1 MTKDEIK
8 KLSEEVQKE
17 PKIALDGGEDG
28 LDFYRIIAEQAINYL
43 KTGSFLCFEIGYN
56 QGERMKHL
64 VPLYFPDD
72 TFEVIKDINGKDRM
86 LFIYHNYENI

>member
-1 MTKDEIK
+1 MDHEPHLALFADDHGYACYENIFKQAPSI
-8 KLSEEVQKE
+8 LKE
-17 PKIALDGGEDG
+17 KSILA
-28 LDFYRIIAEQAINYL
+28 
-43 KTGSFLCFEIGYN
+43 FEIGYN

-72 TFEVIKDINGKDRM
+72 TFKVIKDINGKDRM

>member
-1 MTKDEIK
+1 MHNHDHPQIMQDVVHDPLLEDDHGYACYENIFKQAPSI
-8 KLSEEVQKE
+8 LKE
-17 PKIALDGGEDG
+17 K
-28 LDFYRIIAEQAINYL
+28 AIL
-43 KTGSFLCFEIGYN
+43 AFEIGYN

>member
-1 MTKDEIK
+1 MVMHVMNIFKQAPSI
-8 KLSEEVQKE
+8 LKE
-17 PKIALDGGEDG
+17 K
-28 LDFYRIIAEQAINYL
+28 AIL
-43 KTGSFLCFEIGYN
+43 AFEIGYN